1 MRCSATLRFG
11 DAEIGLRGERKRELR
26 TSPPAALA
34 RRRRAGHA
42 AVRQSLAQQGHMR
55 AHHLRSLDAVVPQ
68 DRGMVAT
75 PTNGLNRSASRQAQ
89 ILADV
94 V

>member
-1 MRCSATLRFG
+1 
-11 DAEIGLRGERKRELR
+11 
-26 TSPPAALA
+26 
-34 RRRRAGHA
+34 
-42 AVRQSLAQQGHMR
+42 MR